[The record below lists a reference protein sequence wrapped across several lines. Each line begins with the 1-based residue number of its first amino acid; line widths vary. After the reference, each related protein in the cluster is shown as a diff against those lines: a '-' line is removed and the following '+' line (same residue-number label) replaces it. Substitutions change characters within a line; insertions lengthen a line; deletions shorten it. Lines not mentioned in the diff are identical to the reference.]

1 MVIFVMAIVSFIL
14 AIWDFI
20 RSEWEEEAKK
30 KWRNRIRF
38 MMIGILLTIVLLFL
52 LPLWLQ
58 ALGVSGYDAFSAQVI
73 FARVGT
79 LLNQILAIG
88 DYAKDF
94 YQSGGAWFQFG
105 DSSSITPPLRGD
117 YTL

>member
-58 ALGVSGYDAFSAQVI
+58 ALGVSGYDAFSAQAI